1 MRILRRRGAKKGQ
14 FVILAAVTMALVLLT
29 LSVQIFG
36 ASNINQEVKF
46 DSYKEVVETVNSDYQ
61 NAFSFALRDATRKRA
76 QISNESELFSRFD
89 EMSLTDQL
97 ANSTYGDENL
107 IANTT
112 IEFLDSWAKVSKV
125 ALAGYGLA
133 IDIDTPSIRITYFWN
148 GETANSSA
156 TANVA
161 FNITRIGLTG
171 FKASHLLL
179 LEATIDSDDL
189 DEQWAAN
196 DNVTRIRL
204 KVTGLNGV
212 AVNDLN
218 LSNFVVYN
226 LNSST
231 PGVWKASP
239 LLEVSYK
246 GLGVYDLHLA
256 QHSIPPNETRYFLII
271 ISDNSG
277 ILLLVSYHP

>member
-1 MRILRRRGAKKGQ
+1 MRILRKRGAKKGQ
-14 FVILAAVTMALVLLT
+14 FVILAAVTMALVILS

-36 ASNINQEVKF
+36 ASNINQRVKF
-46 DSYKEVVETVNSDYQ
+46 ESYKEVVETVNSDYQ
-61 NAFSFALRDATRKRA
+61 NAFAFVLRDATRKRA
-76 QISNESELFSRFD
+76 AISNESELFTRFN

-97 ANSTYGDENL
+97 ADSTYGDKNL
-107 IANTT
+107 IGNAT

-133 IDIDTPSIRITYFWN
+133 IDINTPSIKINYFWN

-161 FNITRIGLTG
+161 FNVTRIGLTG
-171 FKASHLLL
+171 FKASHALL

-196 DNVTRIRL
+196 DNVTNIRL

-218 LSNFVVYN
+218 LNNFAVYN
-226 LNSST
+226 LNSSA

-239 LLEVSYK
+239 LLEVVYK
-246 GLGVYDLHLA
+246 GLGIYDLHLA
-256 QHSIPPNETRYFLII
+256 QHPIPPNETRYFLIV